1 MAFWQALGDAL
12 DRWAGPGGIP
22 SDLADETGAHLDGR
36 LLERCWATGW
46 RAPGWLW
53 LNAVAHGEP
62 ELLHELAV
70 APGGRAAGAWQRV
83 RAGLAAELLSV
94 AGNRP
99 TEVRRI
105 QTELLVPLESRL
117 SRLPDLIPGELHTL
131 VTDELRRALPGRS
144 G

>member
-1 MAFWQALGDAL
+1 MTFWQALGDAL
-12 DRWAGPGGIP
+12 DRWATLGGIH
-22 SDLADETGAHLDGR
+22 SDLADETGAYLDGR
-36 LLERCWATGW
+36 LLERCRATGSQ
-46 RAPGWLW
+46 APGWMW

-62 ELLHELAV
+62 ALLHELAV
-70 APGGRAAGAWQRV
+70 APGGRAGGAWRTV
-83 RAGLAAELLSV
+83 RSGLAAELLSV

-117 SRLPDLIPGELHTL
+117 SRLPDLTPAQLHKL